1 MAMFLTGDAVRS
13 NVDRVIASDDV
24 CLAVAFW
31 GQGRPG
37 PCSVVARL
45 RIQVD
50 LQVDDGWV

>member
-1 MAMFLTGDAVRS
+1 MFLTGDAVRS